1 MGRARRIYFSKEH
14 RNPNSQGI
22 ENPFITFNNG
32 IGDVNKEGAV
42 VFDNAGRRVME
53 QSGKVSAPLVETA
66 RRVQQGVV
74 EDYLGR

>member
-32 IGDVNKEGAV
+32 MGYVNKEDAV
-42 VFDNAGRRVME
+42 VFDNAGRRVILT
-53 QSGKVSAPLVETA
+53 GKQAGVAVVVA
-66 RRVQQGVV
+66 RRVQQGVE